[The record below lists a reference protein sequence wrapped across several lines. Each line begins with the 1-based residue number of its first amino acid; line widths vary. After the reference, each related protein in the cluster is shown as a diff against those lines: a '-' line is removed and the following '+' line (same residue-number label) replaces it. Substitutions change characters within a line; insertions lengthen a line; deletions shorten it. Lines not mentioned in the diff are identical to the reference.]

1 MKHQLMINSCWLLMV
16 INPLFMFI
24 TYRHPTGVSQ
34 PSDGSCC
41 AGQAAARPPE
51 FIRTLDD
58 PGLAD
63 TILKYSSTYAVAH
76 LDAFGYVK
84 YWVKAKHML
93 ERGHMSLPQ

>member
-1 MKHQLMINSCWLLMV
+1 MCRPSSCT
-16 INPLFMFI
+16 P
-24 TYRHPTGVSQ
+24 
-34 PSDGSCC
+34 
-41 AGQAAARPPE
+41 AE

-84 YWVKAKHML
+84 YCKSKTYVRAWAYEFASIKYDQFLVM
-93 ERGHMSLPQ
+93 RVSF